1 MHFSIQSVLEND
13 QAILEPLS
21 AQDFDVLY
29 ALASDPRVWEQHPNK
44 ERWKKDAFTTYF
56 EGAIESKGAFKII
69 DKASGEVAGGTR
81 FYEYNAEGK
90 SIAIGYTFYAT
101 KYWGT
106 GINPSVKKLMLDYA
120 FQFVDTVIFHIGATN
135 LRSQIAIG
143 RVGAVKV
150 GEQTIA
156 YHGEA
161 PKLNFVYEIKKEDWV
176 KGV

>member
-1 MHFSIQSVLEND
+1 MQFSIQSVLEND
-13 QAILEPLS
+13 QAILEPL
-21 AQDFDVLY
+21 AEQDFDVLY

-44 ERWKKDAFTTYF
+44 DRWKKDEFVNYF
-56 EGAIESKGAFKII
+56 EGAMQSKGAFKII

-81 FYEYNAEGK
+81 FYEYDPEAR

-101 KYWGT
+101 RFWGK
-106 GINPSVKKLMLDYA
+106 GINPSVKKLMLDHA

-143 RVGAVKV
+143 RIGAVKV
-150 GEQTIA
+150 GEQSIA

-161 PKLNFVYEIKKEDWV
+161 PKLNFVYEIKKEDWE
-176 KGV
+176 KR